1 MLNSAIMYDKAVK
14 YMSFIL
20 LIWFHGNFHLI
31 LAIYAIFIL
40 KAKES
45 NTFMSNPIYSYED
58 ANFYRQII
66 FQYAP
71 LLNRNV
77 LTTISPLF
85 ISVTESVERAC
96 ASELDCEA
104 HSGHYLAAGRG
115 GKQRQRWHVSLQ
127 NKRIDS
133 EIREITKSHG
143 HHASMSRGW
152 QVTKMRFPVAQ
163 EHWHWTCK
171 SVWPGLTDQV
181 EAECNRFSNCDHW
194 ATCVRCP
201 RKGKEIR
208 AGNTLSTSSGR
219 TVCSQI
225 AFNLPG

>member
-1 MLNSAIMYDKAVK
+1 M
-14 YMSFIL
+14 
-20 LIWFHGNFHLI
+20 
-31 LAIYAIFIL
+31 

-45 NTFMSNPIYSYED
+45 NTFMSNRIYSYED

-66 FQYAP
+66 FQHAP

-85 ISVTESVERAC
+85 ISLTEGVERAC
-96 ASELDCEA
+96 ASELNCGA

-115 GKQRQRWHVSLQ
+115 GKQRQLWHVSLQ

-163 EHWHWTCK
+163 EHWTLDVQ

-181 EAECNRFSNCDHW
+181 EAECNRFRIVTTGRHVFDVHEW
-194 ATCVRCP
+194 E
-201 RKGKEIR
+201 KEIR
-208 AGNTLSTSSGR
+208 TGNSLATSSGC